1 MARRRTKKKSQEAPQ
16 ATIDNATEASPAP
29 EQIQPVATGVLQQA
43 SVSESSSSQ
52 LGSAVSKVVSE
63 TKLELEEEKFQSKL
77 LEWEGEGYAVE
88 KLQDMLSMKD
98 PGTAKAFEKFESDL
112 AELAKLKSALL
123 DMNIS
128 GLDAEAEEINRDVNL
143 KNPFLLEEI
152 KSKFEALKKKSK
164 VRDVMYDLDGL
175 VLPSTKARV
184 ESLKKKL
191 TENPELVDSSADE
204 LADIRRDYKE
214 AYFLEGVQEETKPR
228 EPIVTKKVET
238 AKPEKPLSPMVVSDI
253 FLLYKDGKFI
263 SHHTT
268 RVASRDEQTE
278 IFADLRTSRN
288 YLRSP
293 KYVAG
298 RLNVVTL
305 NGKKILVQSGKN
317 VVVVLVMS
325 GDLNPWTE
333 RIVGKVV
340 NLLEKEDGPALANW
354 NGDVAALRSAGKYM
368 TALLYA
374 CMKLA
379 KGGQP

>member
-16 ATIDNATEASPAP
+16 ATIDNADQQPLVP
-29 EQIQPVATGVLQQA
+29 GHIQPAVASEPPTQA
-43 SVSESSSSQ
+43 PDAPGSQ

-63 TKLELEEEKFQSKL
+63 TKLELEEDKFQSKL
-77 LEWEGEGYAVE
+77 LQWEGEGYAVE
-88 KLQDMLSMKD
+88 KLQDMLNRKD
-98 PGTAKAFEKFESDL
+98 SDTANAFEKYERDV
-112 AELAKLKSALL
+112 AELAKLKSELL

-128 GLDAEAEEINRDVNL
+128 GLDSEAEEINRDVNL

-152 KSKFEALKKKSK
+152 QSKFTALKRKSK
-164 VRDVMYDLDGL
+164 VRDMMYDLDGL

-191 TENPELVDSSADE
+191 AENPDLADSSAEE
-204 LADIRRDYKE
+204 LADIKREYKE
-214 AYFLEGVQEETKPR
+214 AYFLEGVQAETKPR

-288 YLRSP
+288 YVRSP

-298 RLNVVTL
+298 RLNVITL

-317 VVVVLVMS
+317 VIVVLVMS

-354 NGDVAALRSAGKYM
+354 TGDVAALRSAGKYM

>member
-16 ATIDNATEASPAP
+16 ATIDNAKQPEAPPVPEQSPA
-29 EQIQPVATGVLQQA
+29 ATE
-43 SVSESSSSQ
+43 ESTGK

-77 LEWEGEGYAVE
+77 LQWEGEGYAVD
-88 KLQDMLSMKD
+88 KLQEMLSLKD
-98 PGTAKAFEKFESDL
+98 PDTAKAFEKYESDME
-112 AELAKLKSALL
+112 ELAKLKSKLL

-152 KSKFEALKKKSK
+152 QSKFAALKKKSK
-164 VRDVMYDLDGL
+164 VRDMVYDLDGL
-175 VLPSTKARV
+175 ILPSTKARV
-184 ESLKKKL
+184 ESLKQKL
-191 TENPELVDSSADE
+191 AENPDLVDSSEME
-204 LADIRRDYKE
+204 LADIRREYKE
-214 AYFLEGVQEETKPR
+214 AYFLEGVQAETKTR
-228 EPIVTKKVET
+228 EPIVTKKVEV
-238 AKPEKPLSPMVVSDI
+238 AKPDKPLVPMVVSDI

-288 YLRSP
+288 YVRSP

-317 VVVVLVMS
+317 VIVVLVMS

-354 NGDVAALRSAGKYM
+354 TGDVAALRSAGKYM

-379 KGGQP
+379 KGGQPS